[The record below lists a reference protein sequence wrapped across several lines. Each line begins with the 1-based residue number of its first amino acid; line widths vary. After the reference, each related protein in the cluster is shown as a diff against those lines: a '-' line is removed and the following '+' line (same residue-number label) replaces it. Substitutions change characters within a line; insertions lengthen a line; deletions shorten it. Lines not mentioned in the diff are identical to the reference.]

1 MRKLISKIISFV
13 FPAKCIFCGKFI
25 DETPLYMCR
34 ECITK
39 IKFNKKYCHFCGE
52 PLDTVFG
59 SPLCIDCKTL
69 KKPYQRVF
77 TPLIYEGAT
86 RTSIISFKYK
96 NKISYAKTF
105 AVLIF
110 TEIKKSGYIPDAITF
125 VPIHFF
131 REFRR
136 GYNQTEILA
145 KELSS
150 LFSVPCIKLLKKKHF
165 TKKLAGLSASERRKT
180 VKGSFCAIK
189 SNENFEYN
197 NILLIDDVITTSST
211 ITECCRILKKEYGC
225 NINVAAIASTS
236 KYKL

>member
-1 MRKLISKIISFV
+1 MRKLISKIISIV

-25 DETPLYMCR
+25 NETPLHMCR
-34 ECITK
+34 ECINK

-59 SPLCIDCKTL
+59 SPLCVDCKGL
-69 KKPYQRVF
+69 EKPYERVF
-77 TPLIYEGAT
+77 TPLVYEGAT
-86 RTSIISFKYK
+86 RTSIINFKYK

-105 AVLIF
+105 AILIF

-131 REFRR
+131 RKFNR
-136 GYNQTEILA
+136 GYNQTEILS
-145 KELSS
+145 KELSA
-150 LFSVPCIKLLKKKHF
+150 LFSVPCVKLLKKNYY
-165 TKKLAGLSASERRKT
+165 TKKLAGLSASQRRKT
-180 VKGSFCAIK
+180 VKGSFSAIK
-189 SNENFEYN
+189 QKENYD

>member
-1 MRKLISKIISFV
+1 
-13 FPAKCIFCGKFI
+13 
-25 DETPLYMCR
+25 MCN
-34 ECITK
+34 ECINK
-39 IKFNKKYCHFCGE
+39 IKFNKKYCHLCGE

-59 SPLCIDCKTL
+59 TPLCVDCKSL

-77 TPLIYEGAT
+77 TPLIYEGKT
-86 RTSIISFKYK
+86 RTSIINFKYK
-96 NKISYAKTF
+96 SKLSYAKTF
-105 AVLIF
+105 AILIF

-131 REFRR
+131 RKCNR

-150 LFSVPCIKLLKKKHF
+150 LFCVPCVKLLKKNRHTQKM
-165 TKKLAGLSASERRKT
+165 AGLSASQRRKN
-180 VKGSFCAIK
+180 VKGSFSAIK
-189 SNENFEYN
+189 SEKCFENL
-197 NILLIDDVITTSST
+197 LLIDDVITTSST